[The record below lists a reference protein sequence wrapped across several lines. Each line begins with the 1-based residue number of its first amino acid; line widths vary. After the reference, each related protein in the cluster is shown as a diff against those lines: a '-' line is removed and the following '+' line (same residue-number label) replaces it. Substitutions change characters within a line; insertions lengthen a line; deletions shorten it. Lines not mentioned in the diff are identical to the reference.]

1 MKYVRTTILGLLI
14 FSMSTLT
21 TGCFGSFQLTRNFYQ
36 WHDSTFDNKFVKSLL
51 FWIPFSFVYGI
62 TAFADVVVFNLIEF
76 WSGSNPLSMNEGES
90 ETEFKTYAGID
101 YRIDAT
107 KNQFKVTQLSGD
119 DCGQVTYVRFDAET
133 QTWFYETENTSIAL
147 MNFEQVGDDEFV
159 NVFNAQG
166 ESVRFDM
173 NENYSEAEIAARF
186 EAAGGYSTVAAK

>member
-90 ETEFKTYAGID
+90 ETEFKGYENVPIIVVFYYEIFGQLPLDLKSWLQISF
-101 YRIDAT
+101 AT
-107 KNQFKVTQLSGD
+107 KIDVP
-119 DCGQVTYVRFDAET
+119 
-133 QTWFYETENTSIAL
+133 
-147 MNFEQVGDDEFV
+147 
-159 NVFNAQG
+159 
-166 ESVRFDM
+166 
-173 NENYSEAEIAARF
+173 
-186 EAAGGYSTVAAK
+186 